1 MMKSGFVLALCV
13 RTGVPAENPGQVLV
27 GVQLSS
33 GVDYRNLRNANAMD
47 DH

>member
-13 RTGVPAENPGQVLV
+13 RTGVPSENPVQVLL

-33 GVDYRNLRNANAMD
+33 GMDYRNLRNANVMD